1 MRVESRNR
9 RVPRAPLPVAGVT
22 RSRGDLQG
30 RLRGHY
36 SSFLAHTGSCVRPSP
51 SRRLGGPSYAGSLQV
66 VASPLLGDGPSRHY
80 LCNPCVGAWTHTPP
94 RLSSALA
101 HSFLESTG
109 LTPRKMRSAREIVP
123 CNATSTGS
131 RISGLQSFV
140 YLQAPTLAR
149 PPDCIHRSIFVLGG
163 RAVYTT
169 HRPGGYP
176 FRDVASLRV
185 RLGQLTRLDLHQLDC
200 SLVGCSLPHP
210 APRQT
215 ASLRAVAYPL
225 VQEARRWP
233 PPSLRRVWPV
243 RLSVVVTWRRDPT
256 SVCWPSFPPPVPPA
270 GAPFPPRGLVG
281 SIPPLRRYYE
291 TLRLLAAH
299 PPALRCLRP
308 AVPSEHLRFAPS
320 DARCDVHGLGLGEPV
335 PAPRRS

>member
-1 MRVESRNR
+1 MKSSSESGCVLSSRNR
-9 RVPRAPLPVAGVT
+9 RVPRAPLPEAGVT
-22 RSRGDLQG
+22 HSRGDLQS
-30 RLRGHY
+30 RLTEDITPP
-36 SSFLAHTGSCVRPSP
+36 SSLVRAHASDHIPPSALVVP
-51 SRRLGGPSYAGSLQV
+51 RTPGPCRLSPVPAGGWPFPTLSLQSLRRRLDPYPAASLECTC
-66 VASPLLGDGPSRHY
+66 PFL
-80 LCNPCVGAWTHTPP
+80 P
-94 RLSSALA
+94 REHRPHAA
-101 HSFLESTG
+101 EDAFGT
-109 LTPRKMRSAREIVP
+109 RNCP

-131 RISGLQSFV
+131 RISGLQSFD

-149 PPDCIHRSIFVLGG
+149 PPDCTHRSTCVLGG

-210 APRQT
+210 APRQM

-233 PPSLRRVWPV
+233 PPSPRLIWPV

-308 AVPSEHLRFAPS
+308 AVPSEHLRLRS
-320 DARCDVHGLGLGEPV
+320 VGRQVLR
-335 PAPRRS
+335 PRPRAW